1 MTTDLREGA
10 IDGAGQADIRGA
22 FSRLRPRERAL
33 FWTVVALFAFT
44 HLAVVL
50 IPANDVWR
58 GVWFV
63 LQLLAR
69 LLVLVMVAL
78 GWRSR
83 ASGPERQGLG
93 AFALAAMIDA
103 LAFVLFAFPDALQFS
118 VVPTRLPLGDLLQ
131 LLAYTVI
138 TCGLLLLSRQPKVI
152 RSMQVAA
159 FDALITVGAF
169 GLLVWFYLID
179 RAPAYGGYGAVL
191 GAVTELGYPI
201 LDLAMVLALI
211 LAMRS
216 GARALTG
223 MARRTLTFSVLALFV
238 GDGLLGIALYILPHA
253 WVLAL
258 ASSVHVAA
266 LVGLGLFGLFARRRL
281 EMPVTTVQV
290 QSPAEQTLSP
300 VSAGAAGMALIAMLF
315 EEIATRQES
324 EGNFTLVASVAVL
337 GLVVILRQLVASRLN
352 ALWLLGQQDRLE
364 HEVKARTADLAAAK
378 EALERLA
385 TTDQLT
391 GVANR
396 RRFDQVMEEVTA
408 SCRRAGEPLGLLLI
422 DIDAFKAY
430 NDHYGHQGG
439 DDCLRA
445 VAEAM
450 AREVGRETDTLAR
463 FGGEEF
469 AVICPGT
476 PEQGLLVLGE
486 RLRAA
491 VERLGMEHQ
500 ASNYGR
506 VVTIS
511 VGAASITPSRHLQ
524 DHDLVSFADQAL
536 YAAKAAGRNRVEAFS
551 RVMGGHPGPARG
563 G

>member
-1 MTTDLREGA
+1 
-10 IDGAGQADIRGA
+10 
-22 FSRLRPRERAL
+22 
-33 FWTVVALFAFT
+33 
-44 HLAVVL
+44 
-50 IPANDVWR
+50 
-58 GVWFV
+58 
-63 LQLLAR
+63 
-69 LLVLVMVAL
+69 
-78 GWRSR
+78 
-83 ASGPERQGLG
+83 
-93 AFALAAMIDA
+93 
-103 LAFVLFAFPDALQFS
+103 
-118 VVPTRLPLGDLLQ
+118 
-131 LLAYTVI
+131 
-138 TCGLLLLSRQPKVI
+138 
-152 RSMQVAA
+152 
-159 FDALITVGAF
+159 
-169 GLLVWFYLID
+169 
-179 RAPAYGGYGAVL
+179 
-191 GAVTELGYPI
+191 
-201 LDLAMVLALI
+201 
-211 LAMRS
+211 
-216 GARALTG
+216 
-223 MARRTLTFSVLALFV
+223 
-238 GDGLLGIALYILPHA
+238 
-253 WVLAL
+253 
-258 ASSVHVAA
+258 VHVAA

-281 EMPVTTVQV
+281 EMPVATVQV

-364 HEVKARTADLAAAK
+364 DEVKARTADLAAAK

-491 VERLGMEHQ
+491 VERLGMEHR
-500 ASNYGR
+500 ASDYGR

>member
-1 MTTDLREGA
+1 MVSDSREASPGGA
-10 IDGAGQADIRGA
+10 VPSDIRGA
-22 FSRLRPRERAL
+22 FSRLRARERGL
-33 FWTVVALFAFT
+33 FW
-44 HLAVVL
+44 LAVGLFIGTYVVVSF
-50 IPANDVWR
+50 AEGDAWR
-58 GVWFV
+58 LPWFI
-63 LQLLAR
+63 LQSLAR
-69 LLVLVMVAL
+69 LLVLLMITM

-83 ASGPERQGLG
+83 ERGPERQGLAALTVATAIDCV
-93 AFALAAMIDA
+93 AFI
-103 LAFVLFAFPDALQFS
+103 FFAFPELARIGPGSAQ
-118 VVPTRLPLGDLLQ
+118 LPVADLLQ
-131 LLAYTVI
+131 LLAYCCIVVA
-138 TCGLLLLSRQPKVI
+138 LLLMSRQPKVQ
-152 RSMQVAA
+152 RSLQVAA

-169 GLLVWFYLID
+169 GLLVWFYLIA

-191 GAVTELGYPI
+191 GVVTELGYPV
-201 LDLAMVLALI
+201 LDLAMILALVMA
-211 LAMRS
+211 LRS
-216 GARALTG
+216 GARALTRVT
-223 MARRTLTFSVLALFV
+223 RRVLTFAVVTLFL
-238 GDGLLGIALYILPHA
+238 GDALLGIALYIFPNA
-253 WVLAL
+253 IILAF
-258 ASSVHVAA
+258 ASSAHVAA
-266 LVGLGLFGLFARRRL
+266 LTGLGLFGLFARRRP
-281 EMPVTTVQV
+281 ETSAAAMPVH
-290 QSPAEQTLSP
+290 SPAEQTLSP
-300 VSAGAAGMALIAMLF
+300 VSAGAAGIALIAMLV
-315 EEIATRQES
+315 EEISIRQQF

-364 HEVKARTADLAAAK
+364 AEVKARTADLASAK

-439 DDCLRA
+439 DDCLRE
-445 VAEAM
+445 VASAM

-491 VERLGMEHQ
+491 VESRGLEHR
-500 ASNYGR
+500 ASAYGKT
-506 VVTIS
+506 VTIS

-551 RVMGGHPGPARG
+551 RVAGSVPEQGGQG
-563 G
+563 